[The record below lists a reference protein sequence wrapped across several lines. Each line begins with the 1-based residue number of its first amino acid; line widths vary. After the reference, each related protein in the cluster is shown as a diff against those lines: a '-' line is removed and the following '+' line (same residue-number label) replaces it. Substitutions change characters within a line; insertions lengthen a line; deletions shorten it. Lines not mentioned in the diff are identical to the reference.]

1 MIVGID
7 AAQDVV
13 FQTVFRRAREG
24 EDFESWS
31 ELRVSR
37 RSHRKENATSKRAS
51 SRVIVVHAHHPT
63 TRARQK
69 HARDFPVEIA
79 LKRRDRERETK
90 KRASGEDRGARE
102 RKHTTRAKH
111 THVDVNSSASLRTG
125 RSNTLKS
132 KFKDVID
139 DAGRVCFFLPFKRGD
154 KNVTTFWTPSKR
166 DKKGRRRLQRR
177 LE

>member
-1 MIVGID
+1 MVRAPVGLSSF
-7 AAQDVV
+7 A
-13 FQTVFRRAREG
+13 
-24 EDFESWS
+24 S
-31 ELRVSR
+31 ERKRDIEKSLLQA
-37 RSHRKENATSKRAS
+37 SHR
-51 SRVIVVHAHHPT
+51 HQT

-79 LKRRDRERETK
+79 LLKEETERETK

-139 DAGRVCFFLPFKRGD
+139 DDAGRVCFFLPFKEGT
-154 KNVTTFWTPSKR
+154 KM
-166 DKKGRRRLQRR
+166 
-177 LE
+177 

>member
-1 MIVGID
+1 MPHRTSFSKLFFVAHEKERISNRGQSS
-7 AAQDVV
+7 AFLVV
-13 FQTVFRRAREG
+13 RIGKKTRHRCALHRAPARTKFRP
-24 EDFESWS
+24 
-31 ELRVSR
+31 
-37 RSHRKENATSKRAS
+37 KRAS
-51 SRVIVVHAHHPT
+51 RVVHAHHPT
-63 TRARQK
+63 TPRHK

-139 DAGRVCFFLPFKRGD
+139 AMCAFF
-154 KNVTTFWTPSKR
+154 
-166 DKKGRRRLQRR
+166 
-177 LE
+177 

>member
-1 MIVGID
+1 MPHRTSFSKLFFV
-7 AAQDVV
+7 AHNK
-13 FQTVFRRAREG
+13 RRR

-31 ELRVSR
+31 ELRSVSL

-51 SRVIVVHAHHPT
+51 CKRVIVIQPHAHDRS
-63 TRARQK
+63 TR
-69 HARDFPVEIA
+69 EISPLRSP
-79 LKRRDRERETK
+79 LKEETERETK

-139 DAGRVCFFLPFKRGD
+139 DDAGRVCFFLPFKRGD
-154 KNVTTFWTPSKR
+154 KNVTTFWTPLSKR
-166 DKKGRRRLQRR
+166 DKKGL
-177 LE
+177 

>member
-1 MIVGID
+1 MPHRTSFSKLFFV
-7 AAQDVV
+7 AHNK
-13 FQTVFRRAREG
+13 RRR

-31 ELRVSR
+31 ELRSVSL

-139 DAGRVCFFLPFKRGD
+139 DAGRVCFFLPFKEET
-154 KNVTTFWTPSKR
+154 KM
-166 DKKGRRRLQRR
+166 
-177 LE
+177 